1 MTETLRL
8 GQTVETVTGQH
19 GVVRFIGSIHVSDGT
34 FVGLELPS
42 ASGKNDGSV
51 RGERYFSCPPLHG
64 LFIKETSI
72 TRVVSQPAPVRVA
85 PAQAAASRPKP
96 ASATPRARPSSVVT
110 PKAAPRASIA
120 SKRQSVAP
128 STSYSTLRT
137 PARTPSITASSTAAP
152 SEPSSRRAPSVSKP
166 GIPASRPS
174 IASSR
179 QSIGST
185 ASQSALRASRDS
197 NVETL
202 QTKIRHLERQH
213 SEAQERLK
221 ELAQTK
227 DERDRFHSIIQK
239 LQTKCQTQHGEIQ
252 ELKENVKTLQEE
264 TDRLSKTHQ
273 EHEVDLEDA
282 LVDKEMAEERADQA
296 EAEVESL
303 QKRLEERDLE
313 LDILREEAE
322 LFTTE
327 MTEDQKQEAGYYRL
341 QYENDRLRNALIILK
356 EMTEEKEHE
365 FKVTILGLEADASQ
379 VEAYESENATLRERV
394 AESETIIEDFK
405 QRLDAANEW
414 EDMVGE
420 LSTQNQDFQDRIAE
434 QNLVIEDLENLR
446 ELNDELE
453 IQHIEQEDELR
464 AELEARE
471 TELAE
476 QQKKLA
482 DQEKAIVEQEF
493 LVAKFRDLVVDLQSR
508 MSDVESQRNMT
519 EAQAKDTTGRFN
531 EVMDLNRRLRA
542 ANVQAT
548 IKEITSE
555 LRTLRADEAIE
566 QHSIQNLYLEA
577 GPREFGAS
585 DPLRA
590 YFTAKR
596 ITFKASLEST
606 LIVNIDRQ
614 MSVNGGLEEAI
625 SRLLCIEAVY
635 HLSTLNIGTGRLWS
649 AMSVA
654 SLPQFATFGPTYQ
667 ELIAIEKSVD
677 QGLEALKADE
687 VNFAELARSLGRSAR
702 IQEGVLVTHQ
712 DILSGLPEDETSSR
726 FRSIVASLEYLDASF
741 AVVNTTLQYFSSNSE
756 ELAEKADTVLE
767 KHATPSAT
775 CKVALLAAQKL
786 VKTVT
791 ALRQDSMYPTFFNGL
806 EWIIENDSDL
816 AKAAHQA
823 GEWARNAVKAI
834 NSSFDMENDSWLP
847 AAEVRDLDQF
857 NWSNQLYSLDS
868 LVTRLNQWN
877 EHASVLMNSIE
888 IEHGPT
894 PWSQKAQEVEAAR
907 RKSNEA
913 TVQLQS
919 LTAEHRATLLKIHE
933 REQAIATK
941 ELEIE
946 HLVAKNRD
954 IAAKAQDVEALQA
967 KLAERHDKIKDLE
980 VQRKA
985 QTLEVEALRERAAL
999 SEYSAQQETEQ
1010 AALNAAAR
1018 VEPVEQPSMSRGI
1031 PAGLKSVVDALQSQN
1046 HWLRQRQQAN
1056 MFDGNVK
1063 HILPRMVSAREEE
1076 DRHKE
1081 ELRLEDLLDATW
1093 LSDDEEEDEDL
1104 DISNRSRNQVGHKLS
1119 ALALTPINMGSIIVW
1134 GEDDQEDYSTAYS

>member
-1 MTETLRL
+1 MADTLRL
-8 GQTVETVTGQH
+8 GQTVETVGSQQ
-19 GVVRFIGSIHVSDGT
+19 GVVRYIGPIHVSDGT
-34 FVGLELPS
+34 FVGLELPTP
-42 ASGKNDGSV
+42 SGKNDGSV
-51 RGERYFSCPPLHG
+51 RGERYFTCPPLHG

-72 TRVVSQPAPVRVA
+72 IRIVSQPAPVRAA
-85 PAQAAASRPKP
+85 PPASAQAAASRPKP
-96 ASATPRARPSSVVT
+96 GLATPRARPSSVFT
-110 PKAAPRASIA
+110 PKAAPKASTSTA
-120 SKRQSVAP
+120 AKRQSVAA
-128 STSYSTLRT
+128 STSYSTLRAPT
-137 PARTPSITASSTAAP
+137 RTPSIAASSSAAA
-152 SEPSSRRAPSVSKP
+152 SEPSARAAPPVSRPGVSV
-166 GIPASRPS
+166 SRPS

-185 ASQSALRASRDS
+185 ASQQNALRASRDS

-213 SEAQERLK
+213 AEAQERLK

-239 LQTKCQTQHGEIQ
+239 LQAKCQTQHGEAQ

-264 TDRLSKTHQ
+264 ADRLSKTHQ

-341 QYENDRLRNALIILK
+341 QYENDRLRNALVILK

-379 VEAYESENATLRERV
+379 AEVFESENATLQERV
-394 AESETIIEDFK
+394 AEMEAIIEDFK

-420 LSTQNQDFQDRIAE
+420 LSTQNQDYQDRIAE

-453 IQHIEQEDELR
+453 IQHIEQEEELR
-464 AELEARE
+464 AELEARDAE
-471 TELAE
+471 FTE
-476 QQKKLA
+476 QQKRIAEQDKSM
-482 DQEKAIVEQEF
+482 VEQEF
-493 LVAKFRDLVVDLQSR
+493 LVSKFRDLVVDLQSR
-508 MSDVESQRNMT
+508 MTDAESQRNLT
-519 EAQAKDTTGRFN
+519 EAQAKDTAGRFN

-555 LRTLRADEAIE
+555 LRTLRADEAVE
-566 QHSIQNLYLEA
+566 QLAIQNLYLEA

-596 ITFKASLEST
+596 ITFKACLEST

-614 MSVNGGLEEAI
+614 MSFNAGSEEAL
-625 SRLLCIEAVY
+625 SRLHCNQAVY
-635 HLSTLNIGTGRLWS
+635 HLSTLNTGTERIWS
-649 AMSVA
+649 AMSIA
-654 SLPQFATFGPTYQ
+654 SLPQFITFGPTYQ
-667 ELIAIEKSVD
+667 ELFAIEKTVD
-677 QGLEALKADE
+677 QGLEGLKADE
-687 VNFAELARSLGRSAR
+687 VNFAELAASLGRSAR

-712 DILSGLPEDETSSR
+712 EILSTLPEDETSSR
-726 FRSIVASLEYLDASF
+726 FRSIVAGLEYVDANF
-741 AVVNTTLQYFSSNSE
+741 AVVNTMLQSFATNSE
-756 ELAEKADTVLE
+756 ELSEMAEEVLE
-767 KHATPSAT
+767 KHTNPSAT

-786 VKTVT
+786 VKTVA
-791 ALRQDSMYPTFFNGL
+791 ALRQDSLYPTFSNGL
-806 EWIIENDSDL
+806 EWIVENDTDL
-816 AKAAHQA
+816 AKFAHQA
-823 GEWARNAVKAI
+823 GIWAQNAVKAVV
-834 NSSFDMENDSWLP
+834 SSFDMANDSWLP
-847 AAEVRDLDQF
+847 AAEDRDLDLF
-857 NWSNQLYSLDS
+857 HWPNPLYSLET

-877 EHASVLMNSIE
+877 EHAQVLMNSIE
-888 IEHGPT
+888 IEHGPA
-894 PWSQKAQEVEAAR
+894 PWTQKAQEVEAAR

-946 HLVAKNRD
+946 HLVAKNRT
-954 IAAKAQDVEALQA
+954 LQRRRRMWRPCKPNLPNA
-967 KLAERHDKIKDLE
+967 ITRSEILKGNER
-980 VQRKA
+980 
-985 QTLEVEALRERAAL
+985 
-999 SEYSAQQETEQ
+999 
-1010 AALNAAAR
+1010 
-1018 VEPVEQPSMSRGI
+1018 
-1031 PAGLKSVVDALQSQN
+1031 
-1046 HWLRQRQQAN
+1046 
-1056 MFDGNVK
+1056 
-1063 HILPRMVSAREEE
+1063 PRR
-1076 DRHKE
+1076 
-1081 ELRLEDLLDATW
+1081 
-1093 LSDDEEEDEDL
+1093 
-1104 DISNRSRNQVGHKLS
+1104 
-1119 ALALTPINMGSIIVW
+1119 
-1134 GEDDQEDYSTAYS
+1134 